1 MVVRK
6 YRERK
11 GSVAEIKRN
20 MEWCGRPQY
29 RSEIASNAGTGMGL
43 RRKAYMQRSV
53 RSALEGKDIGPRRR
67 ERSLRNAAV
76 ELQREVVM
84 ACRIVV

>member
-1 MVVRK
+1 L
-6 YRERK
+6 
-11 GSVAEIKRN
+11 KRN
-20 MEWCGRPQY
+20 MEWYGRLQY
-29 RSEIASNAGTGMGL
+29 RSEIASKAGTGMGL
-43 RRKAYMQRSV
+43 RRKAYVQGSV
-53 RSALEGKDIGPRRR
+53 RSALEGKDIGSRSH